1 MSRRT
6 AVPLHSKRQSILVDF
21 LDPSENNCDP
31 HKGMAT
37 HLALGTGVRND
48 TIGHCHETWFDYLPD
63 EETGEL
69 SLYLVVP
76 SDDECRKDANN
87 EDGVC
92 GQCKASHDEGFDRYQ
107 PKTPKASG
115 RKLQIP
121 NYWYNHYTNREE
133 YFGLQDRVEDYFDL
147 SVDDAPDSA
156 RGVYDMIQAQ
166 GRDGVSVG
174 TLGNWMRDVCA
185 KAGIN
190 AHRRRDRLEDE
201 VEPGDDKTAAEK
213 IKDFGTDS
221 EGNRIPDIIPHDFRA
236 SYCTQLCRT
245 KPDEDNPDLIAI
257 KGKTGHKRTS
267 TLERYVNFAKNEVD
281 VRRDKSMY

>member
-6 AVPLHSKRQSILVDF
+6 AVPLHSKRHSVLVDF

-31 HKGMAT
+31 HKGIAT

-48 TIGHCHETWFDYLPD
+48 TVGHTHESWFDYMPD

-69 SLYLVVP
+69 ELYLIVP
-76 SDDECRKDANN
+76 SKDECRKDTNS
-87 EDGVC
+87 EDGIC
-92 GQCKASHDEGFDRYQ
+92 GQCKQSHGDLNKYT
-107 PKTPKASG
+107 PKTPKSSG

-121 NYWYNHYTNREE
+121 NRWYNHYTNQHE
-133 YFGLQDRVEDYFDL
+133 YFGLRDRVEDYFDL
-147 SVDDAPDSA
+147 SADDAPDSA

-166 GRDGVSVG
+166 GRDGVSVSTVG
-174 TLGNWMRDVCA
+174 LWVRDVCA

-190 AHRRRDRLEDE
+190 AHRRRSRLEDE
-201 VEPGDDKTAAEK
+201 VEPGNGETAADR
-213 IKDFGTDS
+213 IRDFGTDN
-221 EGNRIPDIIPHDFRA
+221 EGNKIPDMIPHDFRA

-267 TLERYVNFAKNEVD
+267 TLERYVNFAANEVS
-281 VRRDKSMY
+281 VRRDKGMY